1 MKYSPQ
7 NLLLVQTTLILANVG
22 KHIDLQADEVAFFIS
37 LLKEKQVRRK
47 QFLLREKEVCTHSI
61 FVDTGCLRG
70 FTLDQNGYEHILQ
83 FAPPGWWIADMY
95 SMLTGQAG
103 ELYIEALEDTG
114 VLMLHIDDRN
124 RLMQEVPKF
133 ERFFRI
139 ISENSL
145 ITFRQRLMEN
155 LGLPARD
162 RYLLF
167 CKRYPTLIECL
178 PQKQIAAYIGVTPEF
193 LSKMKAE
200 ILRKRS

>member
-1 MKYSPQ
+1 M
-7 NLLLVQTTLILANVG
+7 QTSLILANIG
-22 KHIDLQADEVAFFIS
+22 KHIELQADEAGFFLS
-37 LLKEKQVRRK
+37 LLKEKQIKRK
-47 QFLLREKEVCTHSI
+47 QHLLRENEVCFHSV
-61 FVDTGCLRG
+61 FVNSGCLRG
-70 FTLDQNGYEHILQ
+70 YTLDKNGYEHILQ

-95 SMLTGQAG
+95 SMLTRQPG
-103 ELYIEALEDTG
+103 ELYIEALEDTE
-114 VLMLHIDDRN
+114 VLLLHIDDRN

-139 ISENSL
+139 IIENSL

-155 LGLPARD
+155 LGLPARE

-193 LSKMKAE
+193 LSKMRAE
-200 ILRKRS
+200 MLRT